1 MLPNKVHIYAVVC
14 ILLAFLNASQ
24 SAVLI
29 ADYSM
34 SRMIELIAR
43 KPFCKLHTDR

>member
-1 MLPNKVHIYAVVC
+1 MPEHKLQIFVVVC
-14 ILLAFLNASQ
+14 ILFAFLNPIQ
-24 SAVLI
+24 PAVLI
-29 ADYSM
+29 ADYTM